1 MKPWRRMK
9 VTHIVGWISLGTL
22 LACGKPPADT
32 QRAEP
37 APASPRPDSPPPEQA
52 PAAPAE
58 PAPAEPAPAEPA
70 PAEPAPADGEFGIKD
85 CDTYMQRVAVCDP
98 YEKHPDIGK
107 LIIDKWKRLKAEGNL
122 ADLEKLCSR
131 ALMLYECQAK

>member
-1 MKPWRRMK
+1 MK
-9 VTHIVGWISLGTL
+9 VTHIAGWMSLGAL

-32 QRAEP
+32 TPAEP
-37 APASPRPDSPPPEQA
+37 APASTRPDSPPPEQPPNGVANGVA
-52 PAAPAE
+52 PPAE
-58 PAPAEPAPAEPA
+58 PAQP
-70 PAEPAPADGEFGIKD
+70 EPAPADGEFGITD

-107 LIIDKWKRLKAEGNL
+107 LIIDKWRRLKAEGNL

-131 ALMLYECQAK
+131 ALALYECQAK

>member
-1 MKPWRRMK
+1 MAQAQELDFAFD
-9 VTHIVGWISLGTL
+9 LG
-22 LACGKPPADT
+22 AFDGGDAVSDGAD
-32 QRAEP
+32 E
-37 APASPRPDSPPPEQA
+37 
-52 PAAPAE
+52 AAPAE
-58 PAPAEPAPAEPA
+58 PAPAEPV